1 MYAIVYV
8 YNAIRAM
15 YMFTDILYVYMH
27 LYFLYTGSS
36 EPVKYEKQ
44 RELEHLVAFVNQQA
58 GTARDGQGNLLPT
71 AGMYV

>member
-1 MYAIVYV
+1 
-8 YNAIRAM
+8 M
-15 YMFTDILYVYMH
+15 YMFYYYTVCVY
-27 LYFLYTGSS
+27 LLYTGSS